1 MEVAEDEEEEVTG
14 ATDAVATGPE
24 AGTRAG
30 SSAVAE
36 EAADGADR
44 EGSS

>member
-1 MEVAEDEEEEVTG
+1 MD
-14 ATDAVATGPE
+14 DAATGPE

-30 SSAVAE
+30 SSAVAA

-44 EGSS
+44 